1 MIQRYALIKN
11 EQVDNVVA
19 WDGDT
24 TKWQAPE
31 DVTLVMVDEGWG
43 FGVGDLYI
51 GGEFFRPVP
60 PEPEVDAEGYMVQNG
75 VRMTD
80 ENGQWITAEVYYA

>member
-1 MIQRYALIKN
+1 MNRYALIKG
-11 EQVDNVVA
+11 ELVDNVVL

-24 TKWQAPE
+24 ERWRPPS
-31 DVTLVMVDEGWG
+31 DVTLVLVDDGWG

-51 GGEFFRPVP
+51 DGVFYRPVP
-60 PEPEVDAEGYMVQNG
+60 PEPTVDDEGYMVQNG

>member
-11 EQVDNVVA
+11 DTVSNVVL
-19 WDGDT
+19 WDGSD
-24 TKWQAPE
+24 KWTPPE

-51 GGEFFRPVP
+51 DGVFYRPVP
-60 PEPEVDAEGYMVQNG
+60 PEPEVDADGYMVANG
-75 VRMTD
+75 QRLTD
-80 ENGQWITAEVYYA
+80 WQGQWITAESYYA